1 MVAVIRGADSTVS
14 TVSNA
19 GKLGNISLWLVFA
32 LLSMAFFALQA
43 THFRYSVS
51 DENTYIYM
59 AKAVSGGQLP
69 YKDFFLAHPPLHIMF
84 LALVYAVFGFN
95 LFVLKATSP
104 LLIITAA
111 AFLFKLVRDK
121 AGGKEA
127 VIAASLFYFS
137 YDTLRF
143 SAFSVWIAMSTA
155 LIVISIFFAL
165 NKRHIVAGAV
175 MAAACL
181 AGLFSVFGAIAVMA
195 YLFVA
200 DRKGLWRFAASF
212 LAVFL
217 AANIVLLLLFK
228 GSYIESVYYYHLAK
242 PAEGTNKPAFFWQ
255 FVKVNPAL
263 AGFALLF
270 LFAGNKMKHLLVLSG
285 IMAGAYAFALA
296 FLLGK
301 VFVYYFLPLIPFLAI
316 IGAHGASG
324 LVERAGSRRVQAAAF
339 VAAAIIASSLISG
352 YYFLANTFQ
361 DFEGAEQIADY
372 IKFNSIPSDTI
383 FGDDS
388 ITPLLA
394 ILSERKI
401 AFNMI
406 DSNSLRW
413 RSGLLNINDT
423 MRRIKEENVRFG
435 IERRL
440 NDGRGS
446 FIYGAAYIDTFKAFL
461 SSECKPEA
469 NFSTAWGKYHKEYYV
484 YDCRGK

>member
-1 MVAVIRGADSTVS
+1 MVAVMKGVKSILVNRRNV
-14 TVSNA
+14 
-19 GKLGNISLWLVFA
+19 SLWFVFA
-32 LLSMAFFALQA
+32 VLSAAFFALEA

-59 AKAVSGGQLP
+59 AKAVSEGQLP
-69 YKDFFLAHPPLHIMF
+69 YRDFFLAHPPLDILF

-104 LLIITAA
+104 LLIILAA

-137 YDTLRF
+137 YDALRF
-143 SAFSVWIAMSTA
+143 STFAVWIVMSTA

-165 NKRHIVAGAV
+165 NKRYVVAGV
-175 MAAACL
+175 IMAAACL
-181 AGLFSVFGAIAVMA
+181 TGLFSLFGALAAMA

-200 DRKGLWRFAASF
+200 DRKGLVRFAAAF
-212 LAVFL
+212 LAVFVT
-217 AANIVLLLLFK
+217 ANIVLLLLFK
-228 GSYIESVYYYHLAK
+228 GSYVESVYYYHFAK
-242 PAEGTNKPAFFWQ
+242 PAEGTNKAALFFQ
-255 FVKVNPAL
+255 FAKVNPVL

-270 LFAGNKMKHLLVLSG
+270 LFSRQKMRHLFVFSG
-285 IMAGAYAFALA
+285 LIVAAYGFALM
-296 FLLGK
+296 FLVGK

-316 IGAHGASG
+316 IGAHGASDMI
-324 LVERAGSRRVQAAAF
+324 ERAGNRRSQAFAF
-339 VAAAIIASSLISG
+339 VATAIIVSSLISG

-361 DFEGAEQIADY
+361 DFEDAGKIASY
-372 IKFNSIPSDTI
+372 IRANSLPSDTI

-401 AFNMI
+401 AFSMI

-413 RSGLLNINDT
+413 RSGLLDINDT
-423 MRRIKEENVRFG
+423 IVQIKQQRVRFV

-446 FIYGAAYIDTFKAFL
+446 FIYGAAYIDRFKAFL
-461 SSECKPEA
+461 NGECRPEA
-469 NFSTAWGKYHKEYYV
+469 NFSTAWKNYYKEYYI
-484 YDCRGK
+484 YDCRGE

>member
-1 MVAVIRGADSTVS
+1 MGTVIRGADSTVS
-14 TVSNA
+14 TVSNV
-19 GKLGNISLWLVFA
+19 GKLGNVSLWLVFA
-32 LLSMAFFALQA
+32 LLSLAFFALEA

-69 YKDFFLAHPPLHIMF
+69 YRDFFLAHPPLNILF

-104 LLIITAA
+104 LLIILAE
-111 AFLFKLVRDK
+111 AFMFKLVRDK
-121 AGGKEA
+121 AGGSEA
-127 VIAASLFYFS
+127 VIAAALFYFS
-137 YDTLRF
+137 YDVLRF
-143 SAFSVWIAMSTA
+143 STFATWISLSVA

-165 NKRHIVAGAV
+165 NKRHIVAGV
-175 MAAACL
+175 IMAAACL
-181 AGLFSVFGAIAVMA
+181 TGLFSLFGALAVMA

-200 DRKGLWRFAASF
+200 DRKGLVKFAASF

-228 GSYIESVYYYHLAK
+228 GSYFESVYYY
-242 PAEGTNKPAFFWQ
+242 P
-255 FVKVNPAL
+255 L

-270 LFAGNKMKHLLVLSG
+270 LFARSRLKHLFVLSG
-285 IMAGAYAFALA
+285 LMVASYAFALA

-301 VFVYYFLPLIPFLAI
+301 VFVYYFLPLIPCLAI

-324 LVERAGSRRVQAAAF
+324 MAERAVNRRSQAVAF
-339 VAAAIIASSLISG
+339 VAAAIMLSAAFSG
-352 YYFLANTFQ
+352 YYFWSNSFQ
-361 DFEGAEQIADY
+361 DFEGAEKIADY

-394 ILSERKI
+394 MLSERKI

-423 MRRIKEENVRFG
+423 IAQIKQQRVRFV

-446 FIYGAAYIDTFKAFL
+446 FIYGPAYIDRFKAFL
-461 SSECKPEA
+461 HSDCITEA
-469 NFSTAWGKYHKEYYV
+469 NFSTAWGRYYKEYYI
-484 YDCRGK
+484 YDCRSG